1 VKQAL
6 WAGRSAFAQAEAAGN
21 RPDCAWDRL
30 TTRQERIVILSEID
44 EWANGGAG
52 KIPAFQ
58 LRWRRPRDTV
68 ATYNGED
75 VMIESLI
82 IWLIIG
88 AIAGWLAGQIVKG
101 YGLGL
106 VGNIVVGIV
115 GAFIAGWL
123 LPMIGF
129 VLVGGVLAAIINA
142 VIGAVILLVVIGF
155 FKK

>member
-1 VKQAL
+1 MWLADRDRSQLQIDNATR
-6 WAGRSAFAQAEAAGN
+6 ADRNTTQDRSAGERRRKRDTWRCGSDGN
-21 RPDCAWDRL
+21 DRGIPRRL
-30 TTRQERIVILSEID
+30 TMGRM
-44 EWANGGAG
+44 
-52 KIPAFQ
+52 
-58 LRWRRPRDTV
+58 
-68 ATYNGED
+68 

-106 VGNIVVGIV
+106 VGNIVVGII
-115 GAFIAGWL
+115 GAIIAGWL

-129 VLVGGVLAAIINA
+129 VLVGGILAAIINA
-142 VIGAVILLVVIGF
+142 VIGAVILLIVIGF